1 MLPDPGVC
9 PSLAKVGAPRCVS
22 ESSCRRILVSA
33 RLAGVGLLIA
43 FLSSL
48 GCVVRAPGVGMNMA
62 EGDTLISVDYEI
74 FGKVQGVFFR
84 KYTQVLMN
92 FRRLKSYK
100 AYSPSTTELNYKSL
114 TERH

>member
-48 GCVVRAPGVGMNMA
+48 GCVVRAPGMA
-62 EGDTLISVDYEI
+62 VPPC
-74 FGKVQGVFFR
+74 FF
-84 KYTQVLMN
+84 LAN
-92 FRRLKSYK
+92 SL
-100 AYSPSTTELNYKSL
+100 ELAV
-114 TERH
+114 RF